1 MRPKFSAKV
10 IEAHDCSSVNFAG
23 PQMSTC
29 PPAIKVNRAFPSCTV
44 STLPLN
50 TKLGD
55 PGAAA
60 AAAEL
65 SAVAPLSTD
74 TSIPSTR
81 PTAPGGTCCPRDIC
95 GQAKIAVNARASGAT
110 ILRPNGEALCCADCG
125 REHIETSTRF
135 PYTIPQ
141 WIPTRNQPLL
151 RALQTPHRH
160 STSAARIS
168 RAGAACKSP

>member
-10 IEAHDCSSVNFAG
+10 IEGPDCSSVNFAG
-23 PQMSTC
+23 PQTSTC
-29 PPAIKVNRAFPSCTV
+29 PPASKVKRAFPSCTV

-60 AAAEL
+60 AADEL
-65 SAVAPLSTD
+65 SAVVPLSTD

-81 PTAPGGTCCPRDIC
+81 PTAPGGACCPRDIC
-95 GQAKIAVNARASGAT
+95 GHAKIAVNARTGSTT
-110 ILRPNGEALCCADCG
+110 ILRRRGKALCCADCG

-141 WIPTRNQPLL
+141 WIPTQNQSLL
-151 RALQTPHRH
+151 QALRTPHRH
-160 STSAARIS
+160 STSAARSS
-168 RAGAACKSP
+168 RAGAACKSR

>member
-10 IEAHDCSSVNFAG
+10 IEGPDCSSVNFAG
-23 PQMSTC
+23 PQISTC
-29 PPAIKVNRAFPSCTV
+29 PPASKVNRAFPSCTV
-44 STLPLN
+44 STLPLK

-60 AAAEL
+60 TAEEL
-65 SAVAPLSTD
+65 SAVVPLSTD

-81 PTAPGGTCCPRDIC
+81 PTAPGGACCPAKVC
-95 GQAKIAVNARASGAT
+95 GPAQKAVDTRTSRMA
-110 ILRPNGEALCCADCG
+110 ILRRNGNALRCADCG

-135 PYTIPQ
+135 SYTIPQ
-141 WIPTRNQPLL
+141 WIPRRNQPHLQ
-151 RALQTPHRH
+151 ALQTLDRH
-160 STSAARIS
+160 STSAARVF